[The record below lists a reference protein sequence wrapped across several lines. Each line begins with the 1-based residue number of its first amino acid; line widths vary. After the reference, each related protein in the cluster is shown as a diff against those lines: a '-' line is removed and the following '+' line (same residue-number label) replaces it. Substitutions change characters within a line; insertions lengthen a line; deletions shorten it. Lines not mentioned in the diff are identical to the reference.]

1 MPIAAAKKQHSGQTL
16 LRAGFFL
23 VAFVLLAHPVMAAPD
38 FDLMSQLAGQRFGME
53 GRRAINE
60 WRQFLIGT
68 AELLEEEQLRTVNDF
83 FNRKLRFGSDA
94 LIWGQPD
101 YWATPL
107 ETLGRGEGDCEDFA
121 IAKYATLKI
130 LGVSGEKLR
139 LTYVKARIGGR
150 YGQNTQAHMVLSYY
164 PTPTELPLVLDNLIG
179 DIMPASQRG
188 DLHPVFSF
196 SIENLWV
203 GPSPVPAASAS
214 ARLSNWRDV
223 LNRMRAEGLSVLFG
237 PEINPPRQESQRGK
251 KK

>member
-1 MPIAAAKKQHSGQTL
+1 
-16 LRAGFFL
+16 
-23 VAFVLLAHPVMAAPD
+23 
-38 FDLMSQLAGQRFGME
+38 
-53 GRRAINE
+53 
-60 WRQFLIGT
+60 
-68 AELLEEEQLRTVNDF
+68 
-83 FNRKLRFGSDA
+83 
-94 LIWGQPD
+94 
-101 YWATPL
+101 
-107 ETLGRGEGDCEDFA
+107 
-121 IAKYATLKI
+121 
-130 LGVSGEKLR
+130 
-139 LTYVKARIGGR
+139 
-150 YGQNTQAHMVLSYY
+150 MVLSYY